1 MRSSTRILAAG
12 IALWLVAASCG
23 ASTGEAPAAPSAAT
37 AAPAT
42 QAVTQPATPAAPP
55 KPTNLLVVGDTVR
68 GQIGLTDDEKKLDVA
83 TGLHCVV
90 MSRFP
95 QGSRI
100 VWRVKVLD
108 PLTQAPL
115 DDKALDSVRITFP
128 DGKTDVLKYGG
139 HGGTKENPADRFWAV
154 GFTVPADYPTGV
166 FNFSVEAKSKEGAIG
181 SWGYDAF
188 KVPFAQ
194 LQVIPGNL
202 EKRRF

>member
-1 MRSSTRILAAG
+1 MRSVNSVLAVG
-12 IALWLVAASCG
+12 TALMLVAASCG
-23 ASTGEAPAAPSAAT
+23 AGTGEAPAAPAAAT

-42 QAVTQPATPAAPP
+42 AAAQPATPAAP
-55 KPTNLLVVGDTVR
+55 KPTHLLVTGDTVR
-68 GQIGLTDDEKKLDVA
+68 GQIGLTDAEKKLDVA

-108 PLTQAPL
+108 PLTQASL
-115 DDKALDSVRITFP
+115 DDKALEHVRITFP

-166 FNFSVEAKSKEGAIG
+166 FNFKIEAKSLEGVIG
-181 SWGYDAF
+181 TWGYDAF
-188 KVPFAQ
+188 KVSFAQ
-194 LQVIPGNL
+194 LQIIPGDL
-202 EKRRF
+202 GTRRF